1 MKQTES
7 SDVILSGNEAVARGC
22 WEYGLHVA
30 CAYPGTPSTEILEAI
45 RQYPEIAAEWSPNEK
60 VAFEVAMGAS
70 FEGARALVAMKH
82 VGLNVAADPFMS
94 VSLVGAPGGLVVVSA
109 DDPGMHSS
117 QNEQDNRYFA
127 KFAGYPCIEP
137 SDSRESKDFV
147 GVALDISISF
157 DVPVLFRMT
166 TRVSHSKGIVRL
178 GERTAYP
185 IKGFE
190 RDFKKFVVL
199 PSNARVRHV
208 WANERLARLRA
219 YAETL
224 AINRVEP
231 GDPSFGVITDSV
243 AYAYVKEIVPDASIL
258 KLGMSYPLPMEKI
271 RTFASSVKRLFIV
284 EELEPFIEEQVRAEG
299 IPCEGKKYWSNLGEL
314 NPDLVAK
321 GLVQAGAVHS
331 SRPVPEPEPVIPR
344 PPVFCPG
351 CPHRGVYYTL
361 GKLKATVTTDIGCYT
376 LGALPPLNAGD
387 TCVEMGASI
396 GVAVGM
402 AKARKSGKGIV
413 ATIGDSTFLHSG
425 MTGLLAAVHEASGIT
440 IVILDN
446 RITAMTGG
454 QHHPGAGKKMGG
466 GEAQRVEF
474 ARLCQALGVTRIK
487 VIDPYDLE
495 TTRNVLSGEMENEEL
510 SVVITNRPCALY
522 PPENRKKVREKPFR
536 VDLEKCIGCHSCF
549 KVSCPAISE
558 STEKTAKGL
567 TKSRIDPVLC
577 TGCSVCSQV
586 CPVQAI
592 VRIP

>member
-1 MKQTES
+1 MKQTGS
-7 SDVILSGNEAVARGC
+7 SEVILSGNEAVARGC
-22 WEYGLHVA
+22 WEYGVHVA

-45 RQYPEIAAEWSPNEK
+45 RQYTEIAAEWSPNEK

-94 VSLVGAPGGLVVVSA
+94 VSLVGAPGGLIVVTA

-117 QNEQDNRYFA
+117 QNEQDNRYYA

-137 SDSRESKDFV
+137 SDSQESKDFI
-147 GVALDISISF
+147 GIALEISTAF

-166 TRVSHSKGIVRL
+166 TRVSHSKGLVRL
-178 GERTAYP
+178 GERTDWP
-185 IKGFE
+185 VKGFE
-190 RDFKKFVVL
+190 KDFKKFVVL
-199 PSNARVRHV
+199 PSNAQVRHV
-208 WANERLARLRA
+208 WANERLAKIKA
-219 YAETL
+219 HAETL
-224 AINRVEP
+224 SINRVEK
-231 GDPSFGVITDSV
+231 GDPAFGIVTDGV
-243 AYAYVKEIVPDASIL
+243 AYHYVKEIVPEASIL

-271 RTFASSVKRLFIV
+271 RSFAAAVKRLFVV

-299 IPCEGKKYWSNLGEL
+299 IPCEGKRYWSNLGEL
-314 NPDLVAK
+314 NPELVEK
-321 GLVQAGAVHS
+321 GLAEANVIRKSMHD
-331 SRPVPEPEPVIPR
+331 PVREQVIPR

-396 GVAVGM
+396 GVAIGM
-402 AKARKSGKGIV
+402 ARARKSGKGIV

-425 MTGLLAAVHEASGIT
+425 MTGLLGAVHEAAGIT
-440 IVILDN
+440 VILLDN

-466 GEAQRVEF
+466 AEAARVEF
-474 ARLCQALGVTRIK
+474 ARLCQALGADRIK

-495 TTRNVLSGEMENEEL
+495 TTRNVLREEMEDEEL

-536 VDLEKCIGCHSCF
+536 VDPEKCIGCHSCF
-549 KVSCPAISE
+549 KVSCPAIGE
-558 STEKTAKGL
+558 SDAKTAKGL
-567 TKSRIDPVLC
+567 TKSSIDPALC

-592 VRIP
+592 VRIA

>member
-1 MKQTES
+1 MKQPES
-7 SDVILSGNEAVARGC
+7 SPVILSGNEAVARGC
-22 WEYGLHVA
+22 WEHGVHVA
-30 CAYPGTPSTEILEAI
+30 AAYPGTPSTEILEAVI
-45 RQYPEIAAEWSPNEK
+45 QYPEIDAEWSPNEK

-70 FEGARALVAMKH
+70 FEGARAIVAMKH

-94 VSLVGAPGGLVVVSA
+94 VSLIGAPGGLVVVSA

-117 QNEQDNRYFA
+117 QNEQDNRTYA

-137 SDSRESKDFV
+137 SDSQESKDFI
-147 GVALDISISF
+147 GVALEISTAF

-166 TRVSHSKGIVRL
+166 TRISHSKGLVRL
-178 GERTAYP
+178 GERTAWP
-185 IKGFE
+185 VKGFE
-190 RDFKKFVVL
+190 KDFKKFVVL
-199 PSNARVRHV
+199 PSNAQVRHV
-208 WANERLARLRA
+208 WANGRLAKLKA
-219 YAETL
+219 HAETL
-224 AINRVEP
+224 SINRVEK
-231 GDPSFGVITDSV
+231 GDPAFGIVTDGV
-243 AYAYVKEIVPDASIL
+243 AYQYVKEIVPEASIL
-258 KLGMSYPLPMEKI
+258 KLGMSYPLPIEKI
-271 RTFASSVKRLFIV
+271 RSFAASVRRLFVV
-284 EELEPFIEEQVRAEG
+284 EELEPFIEEQIRAEG

-314 NPDLVAK
+314 NPELVEK
-321 GLVQAGAVHS
+321 GLAEAGVIRKS
-331 SRPVPEPEPVIPR
+331 MPDPVREQVIPR

-425 MTGLLAAVHEASGIT
+425 MTGLLGAVHEASGIT

-454 QHHPGAGKKMGG
+454 QHHPGAGRKMGG
-466 GEAQRVEF
+466 REAPRVEF
-474 ARLCQALGVTRIK
+474 ARLCQALGVNRIK

-495 TTRNVLSGEMENEEL
+495 STRNVLREEMEDEEL

-536 VDLEKCIGCHSCF
+536 VDPAKCIGCHSCF

-558 STEKTAKGL
+558 SEEETSKGQK
-567 TKSRIDPVLC
+567 KSRIDAVLC

-592 VRIP
+592 VRIS